1 MFYVLHIESIF
12 AFFATLNY
20 MEMRKYRIKKSFA
33 EPNPAEPG
41 WAGRQKSHFI
51 GLASNTQ
58 TKNCDARFDT

>member
-1 MFYVLHIESIF
+1 
-12 AFFATLNY
+12 
-20 MEMRKYRIKKSFA
+20 MRKYRIKKSFA